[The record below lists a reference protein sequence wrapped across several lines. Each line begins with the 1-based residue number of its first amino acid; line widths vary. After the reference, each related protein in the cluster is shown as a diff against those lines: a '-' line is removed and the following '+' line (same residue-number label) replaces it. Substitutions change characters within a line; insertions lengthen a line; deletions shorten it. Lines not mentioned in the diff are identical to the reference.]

1 MNLPKRPKT
10 HVIETESGRLLQSLA
25 PEEWIVRDPS
35 ERDYGIDLYIEQ
47 VSKDGDLTG
56 QLMAVQLKGQQKIKW
71 EPSDRGQRVAR
82 SPSVKTTTATYWLN
96 YSVPVFLF
104 VADLSAKNIYF
115 VAAQEELRTKFDKL
129 DSQNNISFTLS
140 DRLDLKSKR
149 GLAQF
154 QWFYDRESL
163 HEQFVFHITN
173 LINQVEVF
181 GDFIREN
188 QNRDV
193 FLEVE
198 AERHLQF
205 RALHEACRMASL
217 YLEQEWSVEPLAKLY
232 KSDRAEWKDDDC
244 YLHEK
249 TLDRVLQEIEKHFPA
264 LVRKAI
270 DLVADIQ
277 ASYWLLKDPIF
288 FNLCCSGELD
298 WILKRI
304 ENEAGR

>member
-1 MNLPKRPKT
+1 MKFPKRPKT
-10 HVIETESGRLLQSLA
+10 HVIETESGRLLQSLV
-25 PEEWIVRDPS
+25 PEEWIVRDPP

-47 VSKDGDLTG
+47 VSKDGYLTG
-56 QLMAVQLKGQQKIKW
+56 QLMAGQLKGQQNIEW
-71 EPSDRGQRVAR
+71 EPSDGGQRVAR

-115 VAAQEELRTKFDKL
+115 VPVQEELRTKFDKL

-140 DRLDLKSKR
+140 DRLDLKSER
-149 GLAQF
+149 GLTQF

-193 FLEVE
+193 FMEVE
-198 AERHLQF
+198 AKEHLQF
-205 RALHEACRMASL
+205 RALHEACRMVSL
-217 YLEQEWSVEPLAKLY
+217 YLEQEWNVEPLSELY
-232 KSDRAEWKDDDC
+232 ARDREGWKNHYC
-244 YLHEK
+244 YLH
-249 TLDRVLQEIEKHFPA
+249 
-264 LVRKAI
+264 
-270 DLVADIQ
+270 
-277 ASYWLLKDPIF
+277 
-288 FNLCCSGELD
+288 
-298 WILKRI
+298 
-304 ENEAGR
+304 

>member
-1 MNLPKRPKT
+1 MKLPMRPEA
-10 HVIETESGRLLQSLA
+10 HVKEAEAWRLLQSLA
-25 PEEWIVRDPS
+25 PKEWIVREVS
-35 ERDYGIDLYIEQ
+35 ERDYGIDLYIEL
-47 VSKDGDLTG
+47 VSKDGELTG
-56 QLMAVQLKGQQKIKW
+56 QLMSVQLKGQQNIKW
-71 EPSDRGQRVAR
+71 EQSDGGHRVAR
-82 SPSVKTTTATYWLN
+82 FPSVKTTTATYWLN

-115 VAAQEELRTKFDKL
+115 VAVQEELRTKFDKL

-149 GLAQF
+149 GLAQL

-181 GDFIREN
+181 GDFIHEN
-188 QNRDV
+188 QNRDI

-198 AERHLQF
+198 ADRHLQF

-249 TLDRVLQEIEKHFPA
+249 TLDRALQEIEKHFPA
-264 LVRKAI
+264 LVRKAVN
-270 DLVADIQ
+270 LVADIQ
-277 ASYWLLKDPIF
+277 TSYWFEKDPFF
-288 FNLCCSGELD
+288 FNLCFSGELD
-298 WILKRI
+298 WKLKRI

>member
-1 MNLPKRPKT
+1 MKLPKRPKA
-10 HVIETESGRLLQSLA
+10 HVIETESFRLLQSLA
-25 PEEWIVRDPS
+25 PKEWIVRDVS
-35 ERDYGIDLYIEQ
+35 ERDYGIDLYIEL
-47 VSKDGDLTG
+47 VSKDGELTG
-56 QLMAVQLKGQQKIKW
+56 QLMSVQLKGQQNIEWK
-71 EPSDRGQRVAR
+71 PSDGGQCVAKF
-82 SPSVKTTTATYWLN
+82 SSVKTTTATYWLN
-96 YSVPVFLF
+96 HSVPVFLF
-104 VADLSAKNIYF
+104 VADLSAQNIYF
-115 VAAQEELRTKFDKL
+115 VAVQEEVRTKFDKL
-129 DSQNNISFTLS
+129 DSQNTISFTLS
-140 DRLDLKSKR
+140 DRLALKSER
-149 GLAQF
+149 GLAQL

-181 GDFIREN
+181 GDFIRIN
-188 QNRDV
+188 QNRDA
-193 FLEVE
+193 FMDVE
-198 AERHLQF
+198 AAQHLQF

-217 YLEQEWSVEPLAKLY
+217 YLEKEWTVEPLDKLY
-232 KSDRAEWKDDDC
+232 TRDHEEWKDDDC

-249 TLDRVLQEIEKHFPA
+249 TLDCALQEIEKLFPA

-270 DLVADIQ
+270 ALVADIQ